1 MIAVTHTKIPGP
13 AGVAVVDDAPES
25 ESPGEN
31 DAVLALSA
39 AGLNRHELFLVNNRT
54 GTEPPLILGADG
66 VGTVTQVGSPAHAAL
81 VGTTVLIDPCIGWP
95 DDTQLPEVPEILGG
109 PRPGTFAQRI
119 TVPLNNIHPVP
130 PHLTRHEAAAL
141 GLSASTAYRALFTRG
156 GLQPSEH
163 VMITGISGGVGPLA
177 LAFAVAAGAEV
188 TVITRRHDSA
198 DRARQLGAAHA
209 IVGADDFEEA
219 LTRRADLV
227 VDSVGGSVFG
237 SALRALRPGGRVVTF
252 GATTG
257 ADVPI
262 SLRDL
267 FFRQID
273 IRGTSM
279 GNAHDFRAM
288 LEFVEH
294 HKIRPVIDTVYPL
307 AAAPEVFAAMDTAP
321 GFGKTVFD
329 IEGTPRS

>member
-1 MIAVTHTKIPGP
+1 MIAVIHSKIQGP
-13 AGVAVVDDAPES
+13 PGVAVVDDAPEI

-39 AGLNRHELFLVNNRT
+39 AGLNRHELFLVNNRL
-54 GTEPPLILGADG
+54 GNEPPLILGADG
-66 VGTVTQVGSPAHAAL
+66 VGTVIQVGSPEHAAL
-81 VGTTVLIDPCIGWP
+81 VGNTVLIDPCIGWP
-95 DDTQLPEVPEILGG
+95 DDTQLPAIPEILGG

-119 TVPLNNIHPVP
+119 TLPLNNIHPVP
-130 PHLTRHEAAAL
+130 AHLTRHEAGAL

-156 GLQPSEH
+156 GLVSGEH
-163 VMITGISGGVGPLA
+163 VVITGISGGVGPLA

-188 TVITRRHDSA
+188 TVVTRRHDSA
-198 DRARQLGAAHA
+198 DRARELGATHA
-209 IVGADDFEEA
+209 IVGTDDFDA
-219 LTRRADLV
+219 TLTRPADLV
-227 VDSVGGSVFG
+227 IDSVGGVTFG
-237 SALRALRPGGRVVTF
+237 SAIRALRSGGRVVTF

-279 GNAHDFRAM
+279 GSAQDFRAM
-288 LEFVEH
+288 LEFVEL
-294 HKIRPVIDTVYPL
+294 HKIRPAIDAVHPL
-307 AAAPEVFAAMDTAP
+307 TAAPQVFAAMDKAA

-329 IEGTPRS
+329 IEGVLQS